1 LRQFGSATES
11 ASTAILRHPHQHQIM
26 GAWSVDAHG
35 DLVPAGG
42 QHDLLSCGQ
51 LARSVVVPSADA
63 IAGPVIYRHIGGA
76 V

>member
-1 LRQFGSATES
+1 
-11 ASTAILRHPHQHQIM
+11 M
-26 GAWSVDAHG
+26 GACSVDAHG

-51 LARSVVVPSADA
+51 LARSVLVPSADA